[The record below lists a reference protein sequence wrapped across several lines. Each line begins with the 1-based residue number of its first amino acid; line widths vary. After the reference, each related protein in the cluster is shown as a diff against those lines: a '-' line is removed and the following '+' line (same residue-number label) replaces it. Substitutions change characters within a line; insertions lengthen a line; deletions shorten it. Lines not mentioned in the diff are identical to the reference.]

1 PPMKPTFSTFIAIIA
16 SVLYLAVY
24 FIPDMGGSDV
34 MGAQWL
40 YSSTLSLGILAFVAI
55 RYKAYEEAIKQ
66 VLAYK
71 FTWVFSL
78 LVLWAIGSY
87 FYAINPTETLVTLA
101 RLITTYFVF
110 LNLSILY
117 YNQDSAFL
125 FTGIAYAITALLF
138 FDAIYVIKGFSAN
151 LRTMNLDMAILGL
164 NKYHGNKN
172 VTAATLLIL
181 IPFAMYVSMSAKWL
195 GKIAGIIAL
204 FLGTFGLFL
213 LNTRST
219 YVGFALITVL
229 LFAGLIWKQKS
240 ALKPALLFVLIPAVL
255 AILGANMRL
264 KLAVAG
270 QESSGG
276 YGTVTKRIGDINI
289 ASEQNSR
296 IHLWGTAADYALHH
310 PITGAGY
317 GNWKLA
323 SIPYERELANEL
335 FVPYHAHNDFI
346 EMFADLGVI
355 GGLSFVGMFLL
366 LFYYTVHFLA
376 KKRGDERMIII
387 AFLAVTCYGVDAL
400 LNFPAER
407 TAMQTM
413 LSLSAALVLL
423 PLEKSTLNFRAL
435 PIVYLIAGVALLAPS
450 IYIANETFE
459 SLKIQKFV
467 MGEVNA
473 DPKMATIEVEK
484 LPDLPNLSSSTLP
497 MKAMLSRYYIRDKR
511 WDDAL
516 RVLRESEND
525 NPFLHYNDF
534 LRTSIY
540 ASLNKMD
547 SAHYYAKRAFDAWPR
562 ASSYYKNM
570 IFTSA
575 KLKDTNEIKRALQV
589 SLDVHNDNA
598 LTWNQY
604 LLGMFEVKQ
613 GADKS
618 LLAQLEA
625 TLKKFPGDTAL
636 LNPTKN
642 ILRGGNRD
650 LQGLMAKGNSLF
662 VKGKYVQAA
671 AIYQELSQLDPGNF
685 SHLENVG
692 ICYYAGKKFAESLF
706 YFAKSEQHPG
716 NNTGKSAYFAGMS
729 QLSMG
734 KKADAC
740 ASFARSQNKGYPDAA
755 AAIAQHC
762 K

>member
-1 PPMKPTFSTFIAIIA
+1 MKPTLSSFIAILV
-16 SVLYLAVY
+16 SVFYLAVY

-40 YSSTLSLGILAFVAI
+40 YSSSLSLGIVAFI
-55 RYKAYEEAIKQ
+55 GLRYKVYEEAIKH
-66 VLAYK
+66 VLSFK

-78 LVLWAIGSY
+78 LVFWAIGSY
-87 FYAINPTETLVTLA
+87 VYAINPTETLVTLA

-117 YNQDSAFL
+117 YNQDRAFL
-125 FTGIAYAITALLF
+125 FAGIAYAITAFLF

-151 LRTMNLDMAILGL
+151 LRTMDLDAAILGL

-181 IPFAMYVSMSAKWL
+181 IPFAMYVIMSAKWL
-195 GKIAGIIAL
+195 GKIAGIFAL

-219 YVGFALITVL
+219 YVGFALIMVL
-229 LFAGLIWKQKS
+229 FFTGLIWKKKS
-240 ALKPALLFVLIPAVL
+240 ALKPALLFVLLPAVL
-255 AILGANMRL
+255 AIFASNMRL

-270 QESSGG
+270 QENAGG

-310 PITGAGY
+310 PILGTGY

-323 SIPYERELANEL
+323 SIPYEREVANEL

-346 EMFADLGVI
+346 EMFADLGLI
-355 GGLSFVGMFLL
+355 GGLCFAGLFLL
-366 LFYYTVHFLA
+366 LLYYTVHFLNQ
-376 KKRGDERMIII
+376 KRGDELMVII
-387 AFLAVTCYGVDAL
+387 AFLAVTCYGIDAL

-413 LSLSAALVLL
+413 LSLAAALVLI
-423 PLEKSTLNFRAL
+423 PLDKTSHNLRAL
-435 PIVYLIAGVALLAPS
+435 PFIYLIAGAALLIPA

-484 LPDLPNLSSSTLP
+484 LPDIPNLSSSTLP

-511 WDDAL
+511 FDDAL
-516 RVLRESEND
+516 RVLKESEKD

-547 SAHYYAKRAFDAWPR
+547 SAHFYAKRAFDAWPR

-589 SLDVHNDNA
+589 SLDVNNDNA

-613 GADKS
+613 GADKN
-618 LLAQLEA
+618 LLAQLEI
-625 TLKKFPGDTAL
+625 TLKKFPADTAI

-642 ILRGGNRD
+642 MLRGGNRD
-650 LQGLMAKGNSLF
+650 LQGLTAKGNALF

-671 AIYQELSQLDPGNF
+671 AIYKELSQLDPGNF

-692 ICYYAGKKFAESLF
+692 ICYYAGRKFAESLF
-706 YFAKSEQHPG
+706 YFAKFEQHPG

-729 QLSMG
+729 QLSIG

-740 ASFARSQNKGYPDAA
+740 ASFNRSQAKGYPDAA

>member
-1 PPMKPTFSTFIAIIA
+1 MKPTLSSFIAILV

-40 YSSTLSLGILAFVAI
+40 YSSSLSLGIVAFI
-55 RYKAYEEAIKQ
+55 GLRYKVYEEAIKH
-66 VLAYK
+66 VLSYK

-78 LVLWAIGSY
+78 LVFWAIGSY
-87 FYAINPTETLVTLA
+87 VYAINPTETLVTLA

-117 YNQDSAFL
+117 YNQDRTFL
-125 FTGIAYAITALLF
+125 FTGIAYAITAYLF
-138 FDAIYVIKGFSAN
+138 FDSIYVIKGFSAN
-151 LRTMNLDMAILGL
+151 LRTMNLDAAILGL

-172 VTAATLLIL
+172 VTAASLLIL
-181 IPFAMYVSMSAKWL
+181 IPFAMYVIMSAKWL
-195 GKIAGIIAL
+195 GKIAGIFTLCMGVFAL
-204 FLGTFGLFL
+204 FLM
-213 LNTRST
+213 NTRST
-219 YVGFALITVL
+219 YVGFALIIVL
-229 LFAGLIWKQKS
+229 FFVGLIWKQKS
-240 ALKPALLFVLIPAVL
+240 ALKPALLFVLLPAVL
-255 AILGANMRL
+255 AIFAANMRL

-270 QESSGG
+270 QENQGS
-276 YGTVTKRIGDINI
+276 YGSVEKRIGEITEGSN
-289 ASEQNSR
+289 R
-296 IHLWGTAADYALHH
+296 LHLWGTAIDYAAHNPLL
-310 PITGAGY
+310 GAGY

-323 SIPYERELANEL
+323 SIPYERENANEL
-335 FVPYHAHNDFI
+335 FVPYHAHNDFL
-346 EMFADLGVI
+346 EMFADLGII
-355 GGLSFVGMFLL
+355 GGLCFAGLFLL
-366 LFYYTVHFLA
+366 LLYYTVQFLNQ
-376 KKRGDERMIII
+376 KRGDELMVII

-413 LSLSAALVLL
+413 LSLAAALVLI
-423 PLEKSTLNFRAL
+423 PLDKTSLNLRAL
-435 PIVYLIAGVALLAPS
+435 PIAYLVIGVALLAPS

-473 DPKMATIEVEK
+473 DPKMATIDVEK
-484 LPDLPNLSSSTLP
+484 LPNIPNLSSSTLP

-511 WDDAL
+511 FDDAL
-516 RVLRESEND
+516 RILKESEND

-547 SAHYYAKRAFDAWPR
+547 SAHFYAKRAFDAWPR
-562 ASSYYKNM
+562 ASSYYKNI

-589 SLDVHNDNA
+589 SLDAHNDIA

-613 GADKS
+613 GADKTM
-618 LLAQLEA
+618 LVQLEN
-625 TLKKFPGDTAL
+625 TLKRFPADTAI
-636 LNPTKN
+636 LNPTRN
-642 ILRGGNRD
+642 MLRGGSQD
-650 LQGLMAKGNSLF
+650 LKGLTAKGNNLF

-671 AIYQELSQLDPGNF
+671 AVYKELTALDPGNF

-692 ICYYAGKKFAESLF
+692 ICYYAGKRFAESLF

-716 NNTGKSAYFAGMS
+716 NNSGKSAYFAGMS
-729 QLSMG
+729 QLSIG
-734 KKADAC
+734 KKAEAC
-740 ASFARSQNKGYPDAA
+740 ASFARSKAKAYPDAST
-755 AAIAQHC
+755 AISQYC

>member
-1 PPMKPTFSTFIAIIA
+1 MKITISSLIAIVA
-16 SVLYLAVY
+16 SALYLAVY

-40 YSSTLSLGILAFVAI
+40 YSSSLSLAILAFIAI
-55 RYKAYEEAIKQ
+55 RYKSYEEAIAQ
-66 VLAYK
+66 VLSYK

-78 LVLWAIGSY
+78 LVFWAIGSY

-117 YNQDSAFL
+117 YNQDRAFL
-125 FTGIAYAITALLF
+125 FTGIAYAITAFLF

-151 LRTMNLDMAILGL
+151 LRTMNLDAAILGL

-181 IPFAMYVSMSAKWL
+181 IPFAMYVIMSAKWL

-229 LFAGLIWKQKS
+229 FFIGLIWKQRA
-240 ALKPALLFVLIPAVL
+240 ALKPGLLFVLLPAFL
-255 AILGANMRL
+255 AIFAANMRL

-270 QESSGG
+270 QENAGG
-276 YGTVTKRIGDINI
+276 YGSVTKRIGDINI

-296 IHLWGTAADYALHH
+296 IHLWGTALDYTMHNPVL
-310 PITGAGY
+310 GAGY

-323 SIPYERELANEL
+323 SIPYEREVANEL

-346 EMFADLGVI
+346 EMFADLGLV
-355 GGLSFVGMFLL
+355 GGLCFAGLFLL
-366 LFYYTVHFLA
+366 LLYYTIHFLNQ
-376 KKRGDERMIII
+376 KRGDELMVII

-413 LSLSAALVLL
+413 LSLAAALVLI
-423 PLEKSTLNFRAL
+423 PLDKTSPNLRAL
-435 PIVYLIAGVALLAPS
+435 PLVYLIAGAALLIPA

-484 LPDLPNLSSSTLP
+484 LPEIPNLSSSTLP

-516 RVLRESEND
+516 KALNESEKD

-547 SAHYYAKRAFDAWPR
+547 SAHFYAKRAFDAWPR

-589 SLDVHNDNA
+589 SLDVNNDNA
-598 LTWNQY
+598 LVWNQY
-604 LLGMFEVKQ
+604 LLGMFEVKR
-613 GADKS
+613 GADKN
-618 LLAQLEA
+618 LLAQLEK
-625 TLKKFPGDTAL
+625 TLKKFPADTAI
-636 LNPTKN
+636 LNPTIKVF
-642 ILRGGNRD
+642 RGGSRD
-650 LQGLMAKGNSLF
+650 LQTLMVKGNTLF
-662 VKGKYVQAA
+662 AQGKYLQAA
-671 AIYQELSQLDPGNF
+671 SVYAELSNLDPANF

-692 ICYYAGKKFAESLF
+692 ICYYAGRKFSESLF
-706 YFAKSEQHPG
+706 YFTKSEQHPG

-729 QLSMG
+729 LLSIG
-734 KKADAC
+734 KKGEAC
-740 ASFARSQNKGYPDAA
+740 ASFQRSQAKGYPDAA
-755 AAIAQHC
+755 TAIAQNC

>member
-1 PPMKPTFSTFIAIIA
+1 MKLTLSSFIAILA
-16 SVLYLAVY
+16 SLLYLIVY

-40 YSSTLSLGILAFVAI
+40 YASSLSLVLVGFIGI
-55 RYKAYEEAIKQ
+55 RYKEYAEAISQ
-66 VLAYK
+66 VFAYK
-71 FTWVFSL
+71 FSLVFSL
-78 LVLWAIGSY
+78 LLFWAIGSY

-110 LNLSILY
+110 INLSILFY
-117 YNQDSAFL
+117 QQDRAVL
-125 FTGIAYAITALLF
+125 FTGIAYGITLLLF
-138 FDAIYVIKGFSAN
+138 FDAIYILKTFSAN
-151 LRTMNLDMAILGL
+151 LRTMNLDTAILGI

-172 VTAATLLIL
+172 VTAASLLIM
-181 IPFAMYVSMSAKWL
+181 IPFAIYVIMSSKWL
-195 GKIAGIIAL
+195 GRIAGIIAL
-204 FLGTFGLFL
+204 FLGVFALFL

-229 LFAGLIWKQKS
+229 FFVGLIWANK
-240 ALKPALLFVLIPAVL
+240 ALLKPALLFFLLPAVV
-255 AILGANMRL
+255 AIFVSNARL

-270 QESSGG
+270 QESAGG
-276 YGTVTKRIGDINI
+276 YGTVTKRIADINI

-296 IHLWGTAADYALHH
+296 LHLWGTAADYAMKN
-310 PITGAGY
+310 PILGAGY

-323 SIPYERELANEL
+323 SIPYEREVANEL

-346 EMFADLGVI
+346 EMFADLGLL
-355 GGLSFVGMFLL
+355 GGLCFVGMFVLL
-366 LFYYTVHFLA
+366 LYYTVEFLRT
-376 KKRGDERMIII
+376 KRGDPLMVII
-387 AFLAVTCYGVDAL
+387 AFLAVSCYGVDAL

-407 TAMQTM
+407 TAMQSM
-413 LSLSAALVLL
+413 LSLAAALVLI
-423 PLEKSTLNFRAL
+423 PLEKNTKTLSAM
-435 PIVYLIAGVALLAPS
+435 PVVYLLLGIALLAPS
-450 IYIANETFE
+450 IYVANETFE

-473 DPKMATIEVEK
+473 DPKMATVDVEK
-484 LPDLPNLSSSTLP
+484 LPDIPNLSSSTLP
-497 MKAMLSRYYIRDKR
+497 MKAMMARYYIRDKR
-511 WDDAL
+511 FDDAL
-516 RVLRESEND
+516 RVLKESEKD

-547 SAHYYAKRAFDAWPR
+547 SAHYYAKLAFDAWPR

-589 SLDVHNDNA
+589 SLDVNNNNA
-598 LTWNQY
+598 ATWNQY
-604 LLGMFEVKQ
+604 MLGMFEVKQ
-613 GADKS
+613 GADKG
-618 LLAQLEA
+618 LLATLEK
-625 TLKKFPGDTAL
+625 TLKNFPGDTAI
-636 LNPTKN
+636 LNSTASL
-642 ILRGGNRD
+642 LRGGSRD
-650 LQGLMAKGNSLF
+650 LRGLTAKGNSLF
-662 VKGKYVQAA
+662 VKGKYAQAA
-671 AIYQELSQLDPGNF
+671 AVYIELSKQDPGNF

-692 ICYYAGKKFAESLF
+692 ICYYAGKRFAESLF

-729 QLSMG
+729 QISTG
-734 KKADAC
+734 KKAEAC
-740 ASFARSQNKGYPDAA
+740 ASFARAKAKGYPDAA
-755 AAIAQHC
+755 AAIAQYC

>member
-1 PPMKPTFSTFIAIIA
+1 MKPTLSTLIAILA
-16 SVLYLAVY
+16 SMLYLIVY

-40 YSSTLSLGILAFVAI
+40 YASSLSLVLVGYIGI
-55 RYKAYEEAIKQ
+55 RYKEYAEAISQ
-66 VLAYK
+66 VFTYK
-71 FTWVFSL
+71 FTLVFSFL
-78 LVLWAIGSY
+78 LFWAIGSY

-110 LNLSILY
+110 INLSILFY
-117 YNQDSAFL
+117 QQDRKTL
-125 FTGIAYAITALLF
+125 FTGIAFGITLLLF
-138 FDAIYVIKGFSAN
+138 FDSIYILKAFSAN
-151 LRTMNLDMAILGL
+151 LRTMDNLDAAILGI

-172 VTAATLLIL
+172 VTAASLLIM
-181 IPFAMYVSMSAKWL
+181 IPFSMYVIMSAKWL

-204 FLGTFGLFL
+204 FLGVFSLFL

-229 LFAGLIWKQKS
+229 FFVGLAWQS
-240 ALKPALLFVLIPAVL
+240 RTLLKPALLFFLLPAVL
-255 AILGANMRL
+255 AIFVANARL
-264 KLAVAG
+264 QLAVAG
-270 QESSGG
+270 QETETG

-296 IHLWGTAADYALHH
+296 IHLWGTAADYALKN
-310 PITGAGY
+310 PILGAGY

-323 SIPYERELANEL
+323 SIPYEREVANEL

-346 EMFADLGVI
+346 EMFADLGLL
-355 GGLSFVGMFLL
+355 GGLSFAGMFLL
-366 LFYYTVHFLA
+366 LLYYTVQFLRT
-376 KKRGDERMIII
+376 KRGDPLMVII

-407 TAMQTM
+407 TAMQSM
-413 LSLSAALVLL
+413 LSLAAALVLI
-423 PLEKSTLNFRAL
+423 PLDKNTRTLSGMPVA
-435 PIVYLIAGVALLAPS
+435 YLILGIALLVPS
-450 IYIANETFE
+450 IYVANETFE

-473 DPKMATIEVEK
+473 DPKMATVDVEK
-484 LPDLPNLSSSTLP
+484 LPDIPNLSSSTLP
-497 MKAMLSRYYIRDKR
+497 MKAMMARYYIRDKR
-511 WDDAL
+511 FDDAL
-516 RVLRESEND
+516 RILKESEND

-540 ASLNKMD
+540 ASLNKID
-547 SAHYYAKRAFDAWPR
+547 SAHFYAKRAFNAWPR
-562 ASSYYKNM
+562 ASSYYKNI

-589 SLDVHNDNA
+589 SLDAKNDIA

-613 GADKS
+613 GADKT
-618 LLAQLEA
+618 LLAQLEK
-625 TLKKFPGDTAL
+625 TLKKFPADTAI
-636 LNPTKN
+636 LNPTTKM
-642 ILRGGNRD
+642 LRGGSQD
-650 LQGLMAKGNSLF
+650 LRGLTAKGNSLF
-662 VKGKYVQAA
+662 VQGKYTQAA
-671 AIYQELSQLDPGNF
+671 AVYIELSKQDPGNF

-692 ICYYAGKKFAESLF
+692 ICYYAGKRFEESLF
-706 YFAKSEQHPG
+706 YFGKSEQHPG
-716 NNTGKSAYFAGMS
+716 NNSGKSAYFAGMS
-729 QLSMG
+729 QLSIG
-734 KKADAC
+734 KKAEAC
-740 ASFARSQNKGYPDAA
+740 ASFARSKAKAYPDASS
-755 AAIAQHC
+755 AISQNC

>member
-1 PPMKPTFSTFIAIIA
+1 MKPTLSSFIAIIA

-40 YSSTLSLGILAFVAI
+40 YSSSLSLGIVAFI
-55 RYKAYEEAIKQ
+55 GLRYKVYEEAIKQ
-66 VLAYK
+66 VLFYK

-78 LVLWAIGSY
+78 LVFWAIGSY
-87 FYAINPTETLVTLA
+87 VYAINPTETLVTLA

-117 YNQDSAFL
+117 YNQDRAFL
-125 FTGIAYAITALLF
+125 FTGIGYAITAFLF

-151 LRTMNLDMAILGL
+151 LRTMDLDAAILGL

-181 IPFAMYVSMSAKWL
+181 IPFAMYVIMSAKWL
-195 GKIAGIIAL
+195 GKIAGIFAL

-213 LNTRST
+213 MNTRST
-219 YVGFALITVL
+219 YVGFALIFF
-229 LFAGLIWKQKS
+229 LFFSGLIWKKRA
-240 ALKPALLFVLIPAVL
+240 ALKPALFFVLLPAVL
-255 AILGANMRL
+255 AIFASNMRL

-270 QESSGG
+270 QENAGG

-310 PITGAGY
+310 PILGAGY

-323 SIPYERELANEL
+323 SIPYERDRANEL

-346 EMFADLGVI
+346 EMFADLGLL
-355 GGLSFVGMFLL
+355 GGLCFAGLFLL
-366 LFYYTVHFLA
+366 LLYYTVQFLNQ
-376 KKRGDERMIII
+376 KRGDELMVII

-413 LSLSAALVLL
+413 LSLAAALVLI
-423 PLEKSTLNFRAL
+423 PLDKTSQNLRAL
-435 PIVYLIAGVALLAPS
+435 PFIYLIAGAALLIPA

-484 LPDLPNLSSSTLP
+484 LPDIPNLSSSTLP

-511 WDDAL
+511 FDDAL
-516 RVLRESEND
+516 RVLKESEND

-547 SAHYYAKRAFDAWPR
+547 SAHFYAKRAFDAWPR

-575 KLKDTNEIKRALQV
+575 KLKDT
-589 SLDVHNDNA
+589 
-598 LTWNQY
+598 
-604 LLGMFEVKQ
+604 M
-613 GADKS
+613 
-618 LLAQLEA
+618 
-625 TLKKFPGDTAL
+625 
-636 LNPTKN
+636 
-642 ILRGGNRD
+642 
-650 LQGLMAKGNSLF
+650 
-662 VKGKYVQAA
+662 
-671 AIYQELSQLDPGNF
+671 
-685 SHLENVG
+685 
-692 ICYYAGKKFAESLF
+692 
-706 YFAKSEQHPG
+706 
-716 NNTGKSAYFAGMS
+716 
-729 QLSMG
+729 
-734 KKADAC
+734 
-740 ASFARSQNKGYPDAA
+740 RSSGRCRFLWTYTTTTP
-755 AAIAQHC
+755 
-762 K
+762 

>member
-1 PPMKPTFSTFIAIIA
+1 MKPTLSTLIAILA
-16 SVLYLAVY
+16 SLMYLLVY

-40 YSSTLSLGILAFVAI
+40 YASSLSLVLVGFIGI
-55 RYKAYEEAIKQ
+55 RYKEYAEAINQ
-66 VLAYK
+66 VFAYK
-71 FTWVFSL
+71 FTLVFSL
-78 LVLWAIGSY
+78 LLFWAIGSY

-110 LNLSILY
+110 INLSILFY
-117 YNQDSAFL
+117 QQDQKTI
-125 FTGIAYAITALLF
+125 FTGIAYGITLLLF
-138 FDAIYVIKGFSAN
+138 FDAIYILKTFSAN
-151 LRTMNLDMAILGL
+151 LRTMNNLDSAILGI

-172 VTAATLLIL
+172 VTAASLLIM
-181 IPFAMYVSMSAKWL
+181 IPFSIYVIMSSKWL
-195 GKIAGIIAL
+195 GRIAGIIAL
-204 FLGTFGLFL
+204 FLGVFSLFL

-229 LFAGLIWKQKS
+229 FFIGIIWQNKAQLKS
-240 ALKPALLFVLIPAVL
+240 ALLFYLLPAVL
-255 AILGANMRL
+255 AIFVANMRL

-270 QESSGG
+270 QETETG
-276 YGTVTKRIGDINI
+276 YGTVTKRIGQINI

-296 IHLWGTAADYALHH
+296 IHLWGTALDYSLKN
-310 PITGAGY
+310 PILGAGY

-323 SIPYERELANEL
+323 SIPYEREVANEL

-346 EMFADLGVI
+346 EMFADLGLI
-355 GGLSFVGMFLL
+355 GGLCFAGMFLL
-366 LFYYTVHFLA
+366 LLYYTVEFLRT
-376 KKRGDERMIII
+376 KRGDPLMVII

-407 TAMQTM
+407 TAMQSM
-413 LSLSAALVLL
+413 LSLAAALVLI
-423 PLEKSTLNFRAL
+423 PLDNSARTMKWI
-435 PIVYLIAGVALLAPS
+435 PVVYLVLGVALLAPS
-450 IYIANETFE
+450 IYVANETFE

-473 DPKMATIEVEK
+473 DPKMATVDVEK
-484 LPDLPNLSSSTLP
+484 LPDIPNLSSSTLP
-497 MKAMLSRYYIRDKR
+497 MKAMMARYYIRDKR
-511 WDDAL
+511 FDDAL
-516 RVLRESEND
+516 RVLKESEND

-547 SAHYYAKRAFDAWPR
+547 SAHFYAKRAFDAWPR

-575 KLKDTNEIKRALQV
+575 KLKDTNAIKRALQV
-589 SLDVHNDNA
+589 SLEVNNNNA
-598 LTWNQY
+598 QIWNQY

-613 GADKS
+613 GADKTM
-618 LLAQLEA
+618 LAQLEK
-625 TLKKFPGDTAL
+625 TLTNFPADTAI
-636 LNPTKN
+636 LNPTTKM
-642 ILRGGNRD
+642 LRGGNRD
-650 LQGLMAKGNSLF
+650 LRGLIAKGNALF
-662 VKGKYVQAA
+662 VQGKYTQAA
-671 AIYQELSQLDPGNF
+671 AIYIELSKQDTGNF

-692 ICYYAGKKFAESLF
+692 ICYYAGKRFAESLF

-716 NNTGKSAYFAGMS
+716 NNSGKSAYFAGMS
-729 QLSMG
+729 QLSIG
-734 KKADAC
+734 KKQEAC
-740 ASFARSQNKGYPDAA
+740 ASFQRSKAKGYPDAA
-755 AAIAQHC
+755 AAIAQNC

>member
-1 PPMKPTFSTFIAIIA
+1 MKPTLSSFIAILT

-40 YSSTLSLGILAFVAI
+40 YSSSLSLAMVAFIAL
-55 RYKAYEEAIKQ
+55 RYKVYEEAIKH
-66 VLAYK
+66 VLSFK

-78 LVLWAIGSY
+78 LVFWAIGSY
-87 FYAINPTETLVTLA
+87 MYAINPTETLVTLA

-117 YNQDSAFL
+117 YNQDRTFL
-125 FTGIAYAITALLF
+125 FTGIAYAITAYLF
-138 FDAIYVIKGFSAN
+138 FDSIYVLKTFSAN
-151 LRTMNLDMAILGL
+151 LRTMNLDAAILGL

-172 VTAATLLIL
+172 VTAASLLIL
-181 IPFAMYVSMSAKWL
+181 IPFAMYVIMSAKWL
-195 GKIAGIIAL
+195 GKITGIITL
-204 FLGTFGLFL
+204 CMGVFGLFL
-213 LNTRST
+213 MNTRST
-219 YVGFALITVL
+219 YVGFALITF
-229 LFAGLIWKQKS
+229 LFFTGLIWKHRA
-240 ALKPALLFVLIPAVL
+240 ALKPALLFVLLPAVL
-255 AILGANMRL
+255 AIFAANMRL

-276 YGTVTKRIGDINI
+276 YGTVTKRIGDITI

-296 IHLWGTAADYALHH
+296 IHLWGTAADYAIQH
-310 PITGAGY
+310 PVLGAGY

-323 SIPYERELANEL
+323 SIPYEREVANEL

-346 EMFADLGVI
+346 EMFADLGII
-355 GGLSFVGMFLL
+355 GGLCFAGMFLL
-366 LFYYTVHFLA
+366 LLYYTVHFLNQ
-376 KKRGDERMIII
+376 KRGDELMVII

-413 LSLSAALVLL
+413 LSLAAALVLI
-423 PLEKSTLNFRAL
+423 PLDKTSLNLRAL
-435 PIVYLIAGVALLAPS
+435 PIAYLVLGVALLAPS

-473 DPKMATIEVEK
+473 DPKMATIDVEK
-484 LPDLPNLSSSTLP
+484 LPDIPNLSSSTLP

-511 WDDAL
+511 FDDAL
-516 RVLRESEND
+516 RVLKESEKD

-547 SAHYYAKRAFDAWPR
+547 SAHFYSKRAFNAWPR
-562 ASSYYKNM
+562 ASSYYKNI

-575 KLKDTNEIKRALQV
+575 KLKDTNTIKHALQV
-589 SLDVHNDNA
+589 SLDVNNDNA
-598 LTWNQY
+598 LIWNQY

-613 GADKS
+613 GADKN
-618 LLAQLEA
+618 LLAQLEN
-625 TLKKFPGDTAL
+625 TLKKFPADTAL
-636 LNPTKN
+636 LNPTTKM
-642 ILRGGNRD
+642 LRGGSRD
-650 LQGLMAKGNSLF
+650 LKGLMAKGNALF
-662 VKGKYVQAA
+662 VKGKYIQAA
-671 AIYQELSQLDPGNF
+671 AIYKELATLDPGNF

-692 ICYYAGKKFAESLF
+692 ICYYAGRSFAESLF

-729 QLSMG
+729 QLSIG

-740 ASFARSQNKGYPDAA
+740 ASFNRAQVKGYPDAA
-755 AAIAQHC
+755 AAIAQYC

>member
-1 PPMKPTFSTFIAIIA
+1 MKPTLSSFIAILV

-40 YSSTLSLGILAFVAI
+40 YSSCLSLGIVAFIAI
-55 RYKAYEEAIKQ
+55 RYKAYEEAISH
-66 VLAYK
+66 VLSFK

-78 LVLWAIGSY
+78 LVFWAIGSY
-87 FYAINPTETLVTLA
+87 VYAINPTETLVTLA

-117 YNQDSAFL
+117 YNQDRTFL
-125 FTGIAYAITALLF
+125 FTGIAYCITAYLF
-138 FDAIYVIKGFSAN
+138 FDSIYVLKTFSAN
-151 LRTMNLDMAILGL
+151 LRTMNLDAAILGL

-172 VTAATLLIL
+172 VTAASLLIL
-181 IPFAMYVSMSAKWL
+181 IPFAMYIIMSAKWL
-195 GKIAGIIAL
+195 GKIAGIITLCMGVFAL
-204 FLGTFGLFL
+204 FLM
-213 LNTRST
+213 NTRST
-219 YVGFALITVL
+219 YVGFALITF
-229 LFAGLIWKQKS
+229 LFFTGLIWKQRA
-240 ALKPALLFVLIPAVL
+240 ALKPALLFVLLPAVL
-255 AILGANMRL
+255 AIFAANMRL

-270 QESSGG
+270 QENGG
-276 YGTVTKRIGDINI
+276 SYGSVEKRIGDITI
-289 ASEQNSR
+289 ASEQNAR
-296 IHLWGTAADYALHH
+296 IHLWGTAIDYAAHNPLL
-310 PITGAGY
+310 GAGY

-323 SIPYERELANEL
+323 SIPYEREVANEL

-346 EMFADLGVI
+346 EMFADLGII
-355 GGLSFVGMFLL
+355 GGLCFAGMFLL
-366 LFYYTVHFLA
+366 LLYYTVHFLA
-376 KKRGDERMIII
+376 QKRGDELMVII

-413 LSLSAALVLL
+413 LSLAAALVLI
-423 PLEKSTLNFRAL
+423 PLDKTSLNLRAL
-435 PIVYLIAGVALLAPS
+435 PIAYLVIGVALLAPS

-473 DPKMATIEVEK
+473 DPKMATIDVEK
-484 LPDLPNLSSSTLP
+484 LPDIPNLSSSTLP

-511 WDDAL
+511 FDDAL
-516 RVLRESEND
+516 RVLKESEND

-547 SAHYYAKRAFDAWPR
+547 SANFYAKRAFDAWPR

-575 KLKDTNEIKRALQV
+575 KLKDTNAIKRALQV
-589 SLDVHNDNA
+589 SLDVNNDNA

-613 GADKS
+613 GADKN
-618 LLAQLEA
+618 LLAQLEQ
-625 TLKKFPGDTAL
+625 TLKKFHADTAI
-636 LNPTKN
+636 LNPTTKM
-642 ILRGGNRD
+642 LRGGNRD
-650 LQGLMAKGNSLF
+650 LQGLIAKGNALF
-662 VKGKYVQAA
+662 VKGKYSQAA
-671 AIYQELSQLDPGNF
+671 ATYKELSTLDPGNF

-692 ICYYAGKKFAESLF
+692 ICYYAGRSFAESLF

-729 QLSMG
+729 QLSIG
-734 KKADAC
+734 KKAEAC
-740 ASFARSQNKGYPDAA
+740 SSFKRSQGKGYPDAA
-755 AAIAQHC
+755 KAIAQHC
-762 K
+762 N

>member
-1 PPMKPTFSTFIAIIA
+1 
-16 SVLYLAVY
+16 
-24 FIPDMGGSDV
+24 

-40 YSSTLSLGILAFVAI
+40 YSSSLSLGIVAFIAI
-55 RYKAYEEAIKQ
+55 RFKAYEEAIKQ
-66 VLAYK
+66 VLYYK

-78 LVLWAIGSY
+78 LVFWAIGSY

-117 YNQDSAFL
+117 YNQDRTFL
-125 FTGIAYAITALLF
+125 FTGVAYCITAYLF
-138 FDAIYVIKGFSAN
+138 FDSIYIIKGFSAN
-151 LRTMNLDMAILGL
+151 LRTMDLDAAILAL

-172 VTAATLLIL
+172 VTAASLLIL
-181 IPFAMYVSMSAKWL
+181 IPFAMYVIMSAKWL
-195 GKIAGIIAL
+195 GKIAGIITLCMGVFAL
-204 FLGTFGLFL
+204 FLM
-213 LNTRST
+213 NTRST
-219 YVGFALITVL
+219 YVGFALIIVL
-229 LFAGLIWKQKS
+229 FFTGLIWKHRA
-240 ALKPALLFVLIPAVL
+240 ALKPALLFVLLPAVL
-255 AILGANMRL
+255 AIFAANTRL

-270 QESSGG
+270 QENSGG

-289 ASEQNSR
+289 ASEQNAR
-296 IHLWGTAADYALHH
+296 IHLWGTAADYAIKN
-310 PITGAGY
+310 PVFGAGY

-323 SIPYERELANEL
+323 SIPYEREVANEL

-346 EMFADLGVI
+346 EMFADLGII
-355 GGLSFVGMFLL
+355 GGLCFAGMFLL
-366 LFYYTVHFLA
+366 LLYYTVQFLNQ
-376 KKRGDERMIII
+376 KRGDELMVII

-413 LSLSAALVLL
+413 LSLAAALVLI
-423 PLEKSTLNFRAL
+423 PLDKTSFNLRVL
-435 PIVYLIAGVALLAPS
+435 PIAYFVIGFALLAPS

-473 DPKMATIEVEK
+473 DPKMATIDVEK
-484 LPDLPNLSSSTLP
+484 LPNIPNLSSSTLP
-497 MKAMLSRYYIRDKR
+497 MKAMMARYYIRDKR
-511 WDDAL
+511 FDDAL
-516 RVLRESEND
+516 RILKESEND

-547 SAHYYAKRAFDAWPR
+547 SAHFYAKRAFDAWPR
-562 ASSYYKNM
+562 ASSYYKNI

-589 SLDVHNDNA
+589 SLDAKNDVV

-613 GADKS
+613 GADKT
-618 LLAQLEA
+618 LLAQLEK
-625 TLKKFPGDTAL
+625 TLKKFPADTAI
-636 LNPTKN
+636 LNSTAKM
-642 ILRGGNRD
+642 LRGGSRD
-650 LQGLMAKGNSLF
+650 LRGLLAKGNTLF
-662 VKGKYVQAA
+662 VQGKYGQAA
-671 AIYQELSQLDPGNF
+671 TIYIELSKQDTGNF
-685 SHLENVG
+685 SHLENAG
-692 ICYYAGKKFAESLF
+692 ICYYAGKRFAESLF

-716 NNTGKSAYFAGMS
+716 NNSGKSAYFAGMS
-729 QLSMG
+729 QLSLG
-734 KKADAC
+734 KKEEAC
-740 ASFARSQNKGYPDAA
+740 ASFARSKAKAYPDAS
-755 AAIAQHC
+755 AAISQYC

>member
-1 PPMKPTFSTFIAIIA
+1 MKPTLSSFIAILV
-16 SVLYLAVY
+16 SVLYLTVY

-40 YSSTLSLGILAFVAI
+40 YSSSLSLGIVAFIAL
-55 RYKAYEEAIKQ
+55 RYKVYEEAIKH
-66 VLAYK
+66 VLSFK

-78 LVLWAIGSY
+78 LVFWAIGSY
-87 FYAINPTETLVTLA
+87 VYAINPTETLVTLA

-117 YNQDSAFL
+117 YNQDRTFL
-125 FTGIAYAITALLF
+125 FTGIAYAITAYLF
-138 FDAIYVIKGFSAN
+138 FDSIYVLKTFSAN
-151 LRTMNLDMAILGL
+151 LRTMNLDAAILGL

-172 VTAATLLIL
+172 VTAASLLIL
-181 IPFAMYVSMSAKWL
+181 IPFAMYVIMSAKWL
-195 GKIAGIIAL
+195 GKIAGIITL
-204 FLGTFGLFL
+204 CMGVFGLFL
-213 LNTRST
+213 MNTRST
-219 YVGFALITVL
+219 YVGFALITF
-229 LFAGLIWKQKS
+229 LFFTGLIWKHRA
-240 ALKPALLFVLIPAVL
+240 ALKPALLFVLLPAVL
-255 AILGANMRL
+255 AIFAANMRL

-296 IHLWGTAADYALHH
+296 IHLWGTAIDYAAHNPLL
-310 PITGAGY
+310 GAGY

-323 SIPYERELANEL
+323 SIPYEREVANEL
-335 FVPYHAHNDFI
+335 FVPYHAHNDFL
-346 EMFADLGVI
+346 ERFADLGII
-355 GGLSFVGMFLL
+355 GGLCFAGMFLL
-366 LFYYTVHFLA
+366 LLYYTVHFLNQ
-376 KKRGDERMIII
+376 KRGDELMVII

-413 LSLSAALVLL
+413 LSLAAALVLI
-423 PLEKSTLNFRAL
+423 PLDKTSLNLRAL
-435 PIVYLIAGVALLAPS
+435 PIAYLVIGVALLAPS

-473 DPKMATIEVEK
+473 DPKMATIDVEK
-484 LPDLPNLSSSTLP
+484 LPDIPNLSSSTLP

-511 WDDAL
+511 FDDAL
-516 RVLRESEND
+516 RVLKESEKD

-547 SAHYYAKRAFDAWPR
+547 SAHFYSKRAFNAWPR
-562 ASSYYKNM
+562 ASSYYKNI

-575 KLKDTNEIKRALQV
+575 KLKDTNTIKHALQV
-589 SLDVHNDNA
+589 SLDVNNDNA
-598 LTWNQY
+598 LIWNQY

-613 GADKS
+613 GADKN
-618 LLAQLEA
+618 LLAQLEN
-625 TLKKFPGDTAL
+625 TLKKFPADTAL
-636 LNPTKN
+636 LNPTTKM
-642 ILRGGNRD
+642 LRGGSRD
-650 LQGLMAKGNSLF
+650 LKGLIAKGNALF
-662 VKGKYVQAA
+662 VKGKYIQAA
-671 AIYQELSQLDPGNF
+671 AIYKELATLDPGNF

-692 ICYYAGKKFAESLF
+692 ICYYAGRSFAESLF

-729 QLSMG
+729 QLSIS
-734 KKADAC
+734 KKTDAC
-740 ASFARSQNKGYPDAA
+740 ASFKRAQAKGYPEAA

>member
-1 PPMKPTFSTFIAIIA
+1 MKLTLSSFIAILA
-16 SVLYLAVY
+16 GVLYLAVY

-40 YSSTLSLGILAFVAI
+40 YSSSLSLAI
-55 RYKAYEEAIKQ
+55 VVFIALRYKVYEEAISH
-66 VLAYK
+66 VLSYK

-78 LVLWAIGSY
+78 LLFWAIGSY

-117 YNQDSAFL
+117 YNQDRTFL
-125 FTGIAYAITALLF
+125 FTGIAYCITAYLF
-138 FDAIYVIKGFSAN
+138 FDSIYVLKTFSAN
-151 LRTMNLDMAILGL
+151 LRTMDLDAAILGL

-172 VTAATLLIL
+172 VTAASLLIL
-181 IPFAMYVSMSAKWL
+181 FPFAMYVIISAKWL
-195 GKIAGIIAL
+195 GKIAGIITLSMGIFVL
-204 FLGTFGLFL
+204 FLM
-213 LNTRST
+213 NTRST
-219 YVGFALITVL
+219 YVGFALIIIL
-229 LFAGLIWKQKS
+229 FFAGLIWKQRA
-240 ALKPALLFVLIPAVL
+240 ALKPAFLFVLLPAVL
-255 AILGANMRL
+255 AIFAANTRL

-270 QESSGG
+270 QENAGG

-296 IHLWGTAADYALHH
+296 IHLWGTAIDYAAHN
-310 PITGAGY
+310 PILGAGY

-323 SIPYERELANEL
+323 SIPYEREVANEL

-346 EMFADLGVI
+346 EMFADLGII
-355 GGLSFVGMFLL
+355 GGLCFAGMFLL
-366 LFYYTVHFLA
+366 LLYYTVQFLNQ
-376 KKRGDERMIII
+376 KRGDELMVII

-413 LSLSAALVLL
+413 LSLAAALVLI
-423 PLEKSTLNFRAL
+423 PLEKTSLNLRVL
-435 PIVYLIAGVALLAPS
+435 PFVYLIAGFALLAPS

-473 DPKMATIEVEK
+473 DPKMATIDVEK
-484 LPDLPNLSSSTLP
+484 LPDMPNLSSSTLP

-511 WDDAL
+511 FDDAL
-516 RVLRESEND
+516 RVLKESEND

-547 SAHYYAKRAFDAWPR
+547 SAHFYAKRAFDAWPR
-562 ASSYYKNM
+562 ASSYYKNI

-589 SLDVHNDNA
+589 SLDVHNDIA

-613 GADKS
+613 GADKTM
-618 LLAQLEA
+618 LAQVEK
-625 TLKKFPGDTAL
+625 TLKRFPADTAI
-636 LNPTKN
+636 LNPTRN
-642 ILRGGNRD
+642 MLRGGSQD
-650 LQGLMAKGNSLF
+650 LKGLMAKGNNLF
-662 VKGKYVQAA
+662 MEGKYSQAA
-671 AIYQELSQLDPGNF
+671 AVYIELSKQDPGNF

-692 ICYYAGKKFAESLF
+692 ICYYAGKRFAESLF

-716 NNTGKSAYFAGMS
+716 NNSGKSAYFAGMS
-729 QLSMG
+729 QTSIG
-734 KKADAC
+734 KKAEAC
-740 ASFARSQNKGYPDAA
+740 ASFARSKAKAYPDAST
-755 AAIAQHC
+755 AISQYC

>member
-1 PPMKPTFSTFIAIIA
+1 MKTNLSTFIAILA
-16 SVLYLAVY
+16 SMLYLIVY

-40 YSSTLSLGILAFVAI
+40 YASSLSLVLVGFIGI
-55 RYKAYEEAIKQ
+55 RYKEYAEAISQ
-66 VLAYK
+66 VFTYK
-71 FTWVFSL
+71 FTLVFSL
-78 LVLWAIGSY
+78 LLFWAIGSY

-110 LNLSILY
+110 INLSILFY
-117 YNQDSAFL
+117 QQDRKTL
-125 FTGIAYAITALLF
+125 FTGIAYGITLLLF
-138 FDAIYVIKGFSAN
+138 FDSIYILKAFSAN
-151 LRTMNLDMAILGL
+151 LRTMDNLDAAILGI

-172 VTAATLLIL
+172 VTAASLLIM
-181 IPFAMYVSMSAKWL
+181 IPFSMYVIMSAKWL

-204 FLGTFGLFL
+204 FLGVFSLFL

-229 LFAGLIWKQKS
+229 FFVGLIWQNKS
-240 ALKPALLFVLIPAVL
+240 QIKPALLFFLLPAVL
-255 AILGANMRL
+255 AIFVANARL

-270 QESSGG
+270 QENAGG

-296 IHLWGTAADYALHH
+296 IHLWGTAADYAIKNPLL
-310 PITGAGY
+310 GAGY

-323 SIPYERELANEL
+323 SIPYEREVANEL

-346 EMFADLGVI
+346 EMFADLGLL
-355 GGLSFVGMFLL
+355 GGLCFAGMFLL
-366 LFYYTVHFLA
+366 LVYYTFQFLRT
-376 KKRGDERMIII
+376 KRGDPLMVII

-407 TAMQTM
+407 TAMQSM
-413 LSLSAALVLL
+413 LSLAAALVLI
-423 PLEKSTLNFRAL
+423 PLDKNTRTLSGMPVA
-435 PIVYLIAGVALLAPS
+435 YLILGIALLVPS
-450 IYIANETFE
+450 IYVANETFE

-473 DPKMATIEVEK
+473 DPKMATIDVEK
-484 LPDLPNLSSSTLP
+484 LPDIPNLSSSTLP
-497 MKAMLSRYYIRDKR
+497 MKAMMARYYIRDKR
-511 WDDAL
+511 FDDAL
-516 RVLRESEND
+516 RILKESEND

-547 SAHYYAKRAFDAWPR
+547 SAHFYAKRAFDAWPR

-589 SLDVHNDNA
+589 SLEANNDIA

-613 GADKS
+613 GADKTM
-618 LLAQLEA
+618 LAQLEK
-625 TLKKFPGDTAL
+625 TLKKFPADTAI
-636 LNPTKN
+636 LNPTTKM
-642 ILRGGNRD
+642 LRGGSQD
-650 LQGLMAKGNSLF
+650 LKGLTAKGNSLF
-662 VKGKYVQAA
+662 VQGKYTQAA
-671 AIYQELSQLDPGNF
+671 AVYIELSKQDPVNF

-692 ICYYAGKKFAESLF
+692 ICYYAGKRFAESLF
-706 YFAKSEQHPG
+706 YFGKSEQHPG
-716 NNTGKSAYFAGMS
+716 NNSGKSAYFAGMS
-729 QLSMG
+729 QLSIG
-734 KKADAC
+734 KKAEAC
-740 ASFARSQNKGYPDAA
+740 ASFARSKAKAYPDAST
-755 AAIAQHC
+755 AISQYC

>member
-1 PPMKPTFSTFIAIIA
+1 
-16 SVLYLAVY
+16 L
-24 FIPDMGGSDV
+24 
-34 MGAQWL
+34 
-40 YSSTLSLGILAFVAI
+40 
-55 RYKAYEEAIKQ
+55 
-66 VLAYK
+66 
-71 FTWVFSL
+71 
-78 LVLWAIGSY
+78 
-87 FYAINPTETLVTLA
+87 
-101 RLITTYFVF
+101 
-110 LNLSILY
+110 LY
-117 YNQDSAFL
+117 Y
-125 FTGIAYAITALLF
+125 
-138 FDAIYVIKGFSAN
+138 
-151 LRTMNLDMAILGL
+151 
-164 NKYHGNKN
+164 
-172 VTAATLLIL
+172 TL
-181 IPFAMYVSMSAKWL
+181 
-195 GKIAGIIAL
+195 
-204 FLGTFGLFL
+204 
-213 LNTRST
+213 
-219 YVGFALITVL
+219 
-229 LFAGLIWKQKS
+229 
-240 ALKPALLFVLIPAVL
+240 
-255 AILGANMRL
+255 
-264 KLAVAG
+264 
-270 QESSGG
+270 
-276 YGTVTKRIGDINI
+276 
-289 ASEQNSR
+289 
-296 IHLWGTAADYALHH
+296 
-310 PITGAGY
+310 
-317 GNWKLA
+317 
-323 SIPYERELANEL
+323 
-335 FVPYHAHNDFI
+335 
-346 EMFADLGVI
+346 
-355 GGLSFVGMFLL
+355 
-366 LFYYTVHFLA
+366 HFLA
-376 KKRGDERMIII
+376 QKRGDELMVII

-413 LSLSAALVLL
+413 LSLAAALVLI
-423 PLEKSTLNFRAL
+423 PLDKSSLNLRAL
-435 PIVYLIAGVALLAPS
+435 PIGFMVIGVALLTPA

-484 LPDLPNLSSSTLP
+484 LPDIPNLSSSTLP

-511 WDDAL
+511 FDDAL
-516 RVLRESEND
+516 RVLKESEND

-547 SAHYYAKRAFDAWPR
+547 SAHFYAKRAFDAWPR

-598 LTWNQY
+598 LVWNQY

-613 GADKS
+613 GADKN
-618 LLAQLEA
+618 LLAQLEK
-625 TLKKFPGDTAL
+625 TLKKFPADTAI

-642 ILRGGNRD
+642 MLRGGNRD
-650 LQGLMAKGNSLF
+650 LQGLTAKGNALF

-671 AIYQELSQLDPGNF
+671 ATYKELSVLDPGNF

-692 ICYYAGKKFAESLF
+692 ICYYAGRAFAESLF

-729 QLSMG
+729 QLSIG

-740 ASFARSQNKGYPDAA
+740 ASFNRSQAKGYPDAA